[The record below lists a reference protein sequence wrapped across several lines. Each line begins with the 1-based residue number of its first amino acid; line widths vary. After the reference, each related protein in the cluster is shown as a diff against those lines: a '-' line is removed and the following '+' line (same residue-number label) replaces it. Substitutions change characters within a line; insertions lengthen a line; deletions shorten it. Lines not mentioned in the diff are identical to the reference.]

1 MLGVSELEVKE
12 PSPPVDAEELLVL
25 PERSETVY
33 SFGEQ
38 LVFVD
43 FTYAANV

>member
-12 PSPPVDAEELLVL
+12 PSPPVDAEEPSVL
-25 PERSETVY
+25 PERSETLD
-33 SFGEQ
+33 SFGER

-43 FTYAANV
+43 FTYSANV